1 MPWNEPGGDKDP
13 WSGKK
18 KKKSS
23 GSGSTNP
30 ADKVTELF
38 SSMSD
43 GGGGKFLYL
52 IPLILVALWVIS
64 GFYTI
69 EAGQRGVVLHF
80 GKFKEVA
87 TPGLHW
93 IPRPVEKVEVVDIDR
108 NRSASDHMT
117 MLTKDENIV
126 DLKIE
131 VQYLLSNP
139 TDYLFNVKDVDSEDN
154 QEQGV
159 LFQVMR
165 SAVRQ
170 VVGRNDMDFVIKEGR
185 RKVEED
191 TNQLMQTILDEYKS
205 GLQIQKVNLKDATAP
220 EPVKDAFLEA
230 TRAREDFNRSKNR
243 AETYANKVI
252 PEARGKAA
260 RSIEEANA
268 YKDKV
273 VAQAE
278 GDASRFVNLAKEYH
292 KAPEV
297 TRERLYLDAMEK
309 IMSGSKKVILDAS
322 SGNNIMYLPLTGD
335 AASNATSSVPS
346 VPVDKALLEHLKSE
360 VKDKERLRDDTRSAV
375 REGR

>member
-18 KKKSS
+18 KKKSKVAAN
-23 GSGSTNP
+23 GNP

-38 SSMSD
+38 SSVSD

-52 IPLILVALWVIS
+52 IPLILLALWLIS
-64 GFYTI
+64 GVYTI

-80 GKFKEVA
+80 GKFKEVS

-126 DLKIE
+126 DLRIE
-131 VQYLLSNP
+131 VQYLVNDP
-139 TDYLFNVKDVDSEDN
+139 ADYLFNVMDVDFERN
-154 QEQGV
+154 QVQGV

-170 VVGRNDMDFVIKEGR
+170 VVGSKDMDFVIKEGR
-185 RKVEED
+185 RKIEED
-191 TNQLMQTILDEYKS
+191 TNSLMQKILDEYQS
-205 GLQIQKVNLKDATAP
+205 GLQIKKVNLKDATAP
-220 EPVKDAFLEA
+220 EPVKEAFLDA

-268 YKDKV
+268 YKDQV
-273 VAQAE
+273 IANAE
-278 GDASRFVNLAKEYH
+278 GDASRFMSLANEYH

-309 IMSGSKKVILDAS
+309 ILSGSKKILLDTT
-322 SGNNIMYLPLTGD
+322 SGNNMLYLPVTGET
-335 AASNATSSVPS
+335 ALNSPSSVP
-346 VPVDKALLEHLKSE
+346 VPVSNELLERMKHE
-360 VKDKERLRDDTRSAV
+360 AERKEKLRNSTRSAL